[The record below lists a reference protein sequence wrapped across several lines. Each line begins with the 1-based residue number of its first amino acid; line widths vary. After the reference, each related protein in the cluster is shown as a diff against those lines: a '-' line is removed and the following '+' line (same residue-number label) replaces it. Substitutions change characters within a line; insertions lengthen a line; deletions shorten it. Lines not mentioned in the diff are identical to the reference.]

1 MVERGAVPP
10 AQTLDSTQ
18 AAPVSVRYRG
28 VAVFEIAVLID
39 LPEAQSYFAATLA
52 ALEHAAASSSVDM
65 RPLVIPTDTLEARS
79 IARVAAV
86 VVGPGSPYREPDAVY
101 AAIRTAREQG
111 IPLVGT

>member
-1 MVERGAVPP
+1 M
-10 AQTLDSTQ
+10 
-18 AAPVSVRYRG
+18 
-28 VAVFEIAVLID
+28 AVFEIAVLID
-39 LPEAQSYFAATLA
+39 LPETQSYFAATLA

-65 RPLVIPTDTLEARS
+65 RPLVIRTDTLEERS

-86 VVGPGSPYREPDAVY
+86 VVGPGSPYCEPDAVN